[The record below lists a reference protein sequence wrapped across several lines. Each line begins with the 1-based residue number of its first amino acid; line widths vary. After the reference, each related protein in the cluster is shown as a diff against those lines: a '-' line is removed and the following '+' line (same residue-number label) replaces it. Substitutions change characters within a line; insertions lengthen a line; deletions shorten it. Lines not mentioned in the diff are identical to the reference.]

1 MPSRVWSVAERFRR
15 LWVLAP
21 AMVGSGLPRRMR
33 LAVLALRSSDWSPD
47 RLAIERLVLLDA
59 NENKVPHASREFGE
73 PCERLDPLE
82 VPLAFY
88 ARLRLLGSLVLPR
101 RVHQV
106 AAALVVAS
114 NIERQ
119 FPHGV
124 RCALYNPYHLLQYAI
139 ADRIP
144 IEKVF
149 HLAPEY
155 PRLANVQQAFACS
168 AAHEILG
175 YSPLQQRLTIQPHTV
190 IDDRAV
196 IRVYL
201 TQILGLVERREE
213 AALLDFVRWLRA
225 RVDIP
230 IEIFLHY
237 LDRDIQETDP
247 RASKLFDEFGDLV
260 RRDNSLHSLSARQ
273 VSVSGSSSIGYDLLS
288 SDICHLMVF
297 DSDNDEIPRSGVVW
311 KELSA
316 WRATR
321 CDVVHFDA
329 PHLEW
334 LEALYAADAECFEA
348 VFKSLPE
355 DVAAPIG
362 SGP

>member
-1 MPSRVWSVAERFRR
+1 MRSRTWSVTERFRR
-15 LWVLAP
+15 LWVIAP
-21 AMVGSGLPRRMR
+21 EMAGSGLPRRLR
-33 LAVLALRSSDWSPD
+33 LAFIAVCPSGRG
-47 RLAIERLVLLDA
+47 RERRATDGLVLLDA
-59 NENKVPHASREFGE
+59 NENKIPHASREFGE
-73 PCERLDPLE
+73 GCERLNPLE
-82 VPLAFY
+82 VPLGLS

-114 NIERQ
+114 NFERQ

-155 PRLANVQQAFACS
+155 PRLANVDQAFACS
-168 AAHEILG
+168 AAHEVLG

-230 IEIFLHY
+230 IEIFPHY

-247 RASKLFDEFGDLV
+247 RASKLFDEFGELV
-260 RRDNSLHSLSARQ
+260 RRDSSLHSLSARQ

-288 SDICHLMVF
+288 SDICHLMVYDD
-297 DSDNDEIPRSGVVW
+297 DSDETPRSGVVW
-311 KELSA
+311 KQLSA
-316 WRATR
+316 WRTTR
-321 CDVVHFDA
+321 CDVVRFDA
-329 PHLEW
+329 PHLKW
-334 LEALYAADAECFEA
+334 LEALHAADAECFEA
-348 VFKSLPE
+348 VFKRPPE
-355 DVAAPIG
+355 NVSAPTG
-362 SGP
+362 SGT

>member
-1 MPSRVWSVAERFRR
+1 MRSRTWSVTERFRR
-15 LWVLAP
+15 LWAIAP
-21 AMVGSGLPRRMR
+21 EMAGSGLPRRRR
-33 LAVLALRSSDWSPD
+33 LALIAVRPSVWSLDCRATDVL
-47 RLAIERLVLLDA
+47 VVLDA
-59 NENKVPHASREFGE
+59 NENKIPHASREFDE
-73 PCERLDPLE
+73 ACERLNPLE
-82 VPLAFY
+82 VPLGLY
-88 ARLRLLGSLVLPR
+88 ARLQLLGSLVFPR

-114 NIERQ
+114 SLERKL
-119 FPHGV
+119 PHGV

-155 PRLANVQQAFACS
+155 PRLANVQRAFACS

-190 IDDRAV
+190 IDDHAV

-201 TQILGLVERREE
+201 TQIRGLVERREE
-213 AALLDFVRWLRA
+213 AALLDFVRWLRV
-225 RVDIP
+225 RVDTP

-237 LDRDIQETDP
+237 LDRAIEETDP
-247 RASKLFDEFGDLV
+247 RAVKLFEEFGELV

-297 DSDNDEIPRSGVVW
+297 DDDNDAIPRSGVVW

-321 CDVVHFDA
+321 CEVVRFDA

-334 LEALYAADAECFEA
+334 LEALYAADAECFQA
-348 VFKSLPE
+348 VFKRSPE

-362 SGP
+362 SGS

>member
-1 MPSRVWSVAERFRR
+1 VPSRVWSVAERFRR

-88 ARLRLLGSLVLPR
+88 ARLRLLGSLVLPG

-119 FPHGV
+119 LPRGT
-124 RCALYNPYHLLQYAI
+124 RCSLYNPYHLLQYAI
-139 ADRIP
+139 AEHNQ

-149 HLAPEY
+149 HLAPEH
-155 PRLANVQQAFACS
+155 PRLTNVQQAFACS

-175 YSPLQQRLTIQPHTV
+175 YHPLQQRLTIQPHTV
-190 IDDRAV
+190 VEDRPVLRIYLSQLAV
-196 IRVYL
+196 LDKHPEDTALINFARWA
-201 TQILGLVERREE
+201 REL
-213 AALLDFVRWLRA
+213 ADVP
-225 RVDIP
+225 V
-230 IEIFLHY
+230 EIFLHY
-237 LDRDIQETDP
+237 IDRDVTESDSEAT
-247 RASKLFDEFGDLV
+247 ALLVEFGEIV
-260 RRDNSLHSLSARQ
+260 RRDASLQALSSGQ
-273 VSVSGSSSIGYDLLS
+273 VSFSGSSSIGYDLLS
-288 SDICHLMVF
+288 SQICHVMVV
-297 DSDNDEIPRSGVVW
+297 DRDRWESSQYGESG
-311 KELSA
+311 KRMAA
-316 WRATR
+316 WRSSR
-321 CDVVHFDA
+321 RDVVRFDA
-329 PHLEW
+329 PYLEW
-334 LEALYAADAECFEA
+334 LQALSVADAECFEA
-348 VFKSLPE
+348 VFKESPE
-355 DVAAPIG
+355 DVAASIG
-362 SGP
+362 RGS

>member
-1 MPSRVWSVAERFRR
+1 MRSRTWSVAEQFRR
-15 LWVLAP
+15 LWVISPEMA
-21 AMVGSGLPRRMR
+21 GSGLPRRLR
-33 LAVLALRSSDWSPD
+33 LALIAVRPSDRSPD
-47 RLAIERLVLLDA
+47 RRATDGLVLLDA
-59 NENKVPHASREFGE
+59 NENKIPHASREFGE
-73 PCERLDPLE
+73 ACERLNPLE
-82 VPLAFY
+82 VPLRFVP
-88 ARLRLLGSLVLPR
+88 RLLLLGSILLPGR
-101 RVHQV
+101 LHQV
-106 AAALVVAS
+106 AATLVVAS
-114 NIERQ
+114 NIEGQ
-119 FPHGV
+119 VPHGG
-124 RCALYNPYHLLQYAI
+124 RCALYNPYYLLQYAI

-190 IDDRAV
+190 VEDRAV

-297 DSDNDEIPRSGVVW
+297 DDDTDEIPRSGVVW

-321 CDVVHFDA
+321 CDVVCFDA
-329 PHLEW
+329 PHLQW
-334 LEALYAADAECFEA
+334 LEALHAADAECFEA
-348 VFKSLPE
+348 VFKRSPE
-355 DVAAPIG
+355 KVAAPIG
-362 SGP
+362 SGS

>member
-1 MPSRVWSVAERFRR
+1 MQSRTWSVTERFRR
-15 LWVLAP
+15 LWVIAP
-21 AMVGSGLPRRMR
+21 EMAGSGLPRRRR
-33 LAVLALRSSDWSPD
+33 LALIAVRPSVWRPDCHATDAL
-47 RLAIERLVLLDA
+47 VVLDA
-59 NENKVPHASREFGE
+59 NENKIPHASREFGE
-73 PCERLDPLE
+73 ACERLNPLE
-82 VPLAFY
+82 LPLGLY
-88 ARLRLLGSLVLPR
+88 ARLQLLGSLVLPR

-114 NIERQ
+114 SLERKL
-119 FPHGV
+119 PHGV

-139 ADRIP
+139 ADRIL

-149 HLAPEY
+149 HLVPEY

-175 YSPLQQRLTIQPHTV
+175 YNPLQQRLTIQPHTV
-190 IDDRAV
+190 IDERAV

-201 TQILGLVERREE
+201 TQILGLGHRREE
-213 AALLDFVRWLRA
+213 AALLDFVRWLRV
-225 RVDIP
+225 REYTP

-237 LDRDIQETDP
+237 LDRDIKETDP

-260 RRDNSLHSLSARQ
+260 RRDNSLDALSARQ

-297 DSDNDEIPRSGVVW
+297 DNDSDEIPRSGVVW

-321 CDVVHFDA
+321 CDAVSFDA
-329 PHLEW
+329 PYLDW
-334 LEALYAADAECFEA
+334 LRALRAADAECFQA
-348 VFKSLPE
+348 VFKRSPE

-362 SGP
+362 SGS